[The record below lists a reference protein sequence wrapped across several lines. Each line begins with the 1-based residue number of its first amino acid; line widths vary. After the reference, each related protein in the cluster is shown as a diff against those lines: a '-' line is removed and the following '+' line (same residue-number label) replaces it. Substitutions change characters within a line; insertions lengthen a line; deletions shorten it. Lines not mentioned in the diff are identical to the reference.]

1 MFANE
6 QTHTHWTKSKLH
18 SRCTKHSTR
27 KYATLEFLKQFS
39 VLVDSRLSIPWGS
52 CCWVWAHSI
61 PTYIFCVFVHREN
74 VNAKEKLFL
83 RWKWESFREGG
94 NEESALNQQKS
105 RVGSRRSRLRRRDGG
120 ESREDEI
127 NGKETKTD
135 ESQTSWL
142 SRQSSTN
149 GEISFLILILC
160 WLLWSSVRSVGILNR
175 DQKLCLHKKNSIA
188 SHRTKYVWTC
198 SEA

>member
-1 MFANE
+1 MNIFFPAVRQNFADRPTSDRSNRVWCGRKKKKWRQMFANE

-61 PTYIFCVFVHREN
+61 PTYIFSFFVHREN

-120 ESREDEI
+120 ETRRWDKWQRNENWRKPNKLTEQAV
-127 NGKETKTD
+127 KYE
-135 ESQTSWL
+135 
-142 SRQSSTN
+142 R
-149 GEISFLILILC
+149 
-160 WLLWSSVRSVGILNR
+160 R
-175 DQKLCLHKKNSIA
+175 DKFSYFNFVLA
-188 SHRTKYVWTC
+188 AMV
-198 SEA
+198 

>member
-1 MFANE
+1 MG
-6 QTHTHWTKSKLH
+6 L
-18 SRCTKHSTR
+18 
-27 KYATLEFLKQFS
+27 LLLS
-39 VLVDSRLSIPWGS
+39 VGAFD
-52 CCWVWAHSI
+52 
-61 PTYIFCVFVHREN
+61 TY
-74 VNAKEKLFL
+74 LYFL
-83 RWKWESFREGG
+83 RFRSSRKCECEGKTFPSMKMGIVSGRWEWGIST
-94 NEESALNQQKS
+94 ALNQQKS